1 MKVKGKSTESNKL
14 TSWNYYKKG
23 GDDRFRDKMDRM
35 SSTFLEDVMNENLSI
50 DQIHS
55 RLIKRINIIKFMA
68 YGKTMVTQK
77 KAQEMSDN
85 AIWKKRMKEVE
96 QSIHGL
102 KKHKI
107 TDRIWETR
115 NNISYKF
122 KDKQFVSVTDPR
134 TGKLTSS
141 KEETYDAIL
150 EYNYQLLRKDVRLRS
165 RKF

>member
-1 MKVKGKSTESNKL
+1 MKLRFKTDRRTDGQTDRD
-14 TSWNYYKKG
+14 TSALVEL
-23 GDDRFRDKMDRM
+23 RF
-35 SSTFLEDVMNENLSI
+35 
-50 DQIHS
+50 
-55 RLIKRINIIKFMA
+55 A
-68 YGKTMVTQK
+68 
-77 KAQEMSDN
+77 A
-85 AIWKKRMKEVE
+85 KKRMKEVE